1 MGITALCFSGD
12 GFLEEGL
19 HLIVFKLHFG
29 CVFPRPLVQYVG
41 ETNLFILYIILPL
54 GEQCVLF
61 PSINQSKLSE
71 FILTDVQWQIP
82 SQNQMS

>member
-12 GFLEEGL
+12 GFSRRRPAFDCLQTAL
-19 HLIVFKLHFG
+19 RLR
-29 CVFPRPLVQYVG
+29 FPRPLVQYVG

-61 PSINQSKLSE
+61 PSINQSKAK
-71 FILTDVQWQIP
+71 
-82 SQNQMS
+82 

>member
-1 MGITALCFSGD
+1 MCITALCVSGD
-12 GFLEEGL
+12 RFLEEGL
-19 HLIVFKLHFG
+19 HLIVLKLQFCCG
-29 CVFPRPLVQYVG
+29 FPRQYVG

-54 GEQCVLF
+54 REPCVLF

-71 FILTDVQWQIP
+71 FIFTDVQWQIH